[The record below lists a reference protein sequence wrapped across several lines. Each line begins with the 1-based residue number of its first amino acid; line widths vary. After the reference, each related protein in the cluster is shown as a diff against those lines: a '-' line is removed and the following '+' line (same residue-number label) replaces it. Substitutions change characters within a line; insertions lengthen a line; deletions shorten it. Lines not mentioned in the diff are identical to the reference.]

1 MKRILSAVLFLPF
14 FYFVV
19 VFSPASFAGLLL
31 AAGVLGLLEIYRL
44 AAARGLECNRAIGIL
59 VVAGVLYSF
68 YEPTFPLTVPLLL
81 GVVGIP
87 VWALLT
93 RGTSSRGLA
102 AMAVT
107 LFGALFLGVLFG
119 YQIVLRKF
127 GGELGRNL
135 VFLLY
140 LVVWTGDT
148 AAYYLGRALGRHRL
162 SPEISPNKTVEGAV
176 AGVAG
181 SLLAAGGARLWFLPQ
196 LTWMDC
202 LAVGF
207 LLAGAGVLGD
217 LVESMWKREAGAKDS
232 ASLVPGHGGILD
244 RSDSLLFGAPI
255 LYYYSLW
262 ML

>member
-19 VFSPASFAGLLL
+19 VFSPPSFAALLL
-31 AAGVLGLLEIYRL
+31 VAGVLGLLEIYHL
-44 AAARGLECNRAIGIL
+44 AAACGLKCNRVLGIL
-59 VVAGVLYSF
+59 VVASTLYAF
-68 YEPTFPLTVPLLL
+68 YEPTFSLASPLLL

-87 VWALLT
+87 VWALLKGGKT
-93 RGTSSRGLA
+93 PEGLA
-102 AMAVT
+102 AMGVT
-107 LFGALFLGVLFG
+107 LFGALFLGVLLG
-119 YQIVLRKF
+119 YQIELRKV
-127 GGELGRNL
+127 GHDM

-148 AAYYLGRALGRHRL
+148 AAYYVGRAFGRHQL
-162 SPEISPNKTVEGAV
+162 SPKISPNKTVEGAV
-176 AGVAG
+176 AGLVG
-181 SLLAAGGARLWFLPQ
+181 SLLAAGVARLWFLPQ
-196 LTWMDC
+196 LQWTDC

-244 RSDSLLFGAPI
+244 RSDSLLFGGPI
-255 LYYYSLW
+255 LYYYSQW
-262 ML
+262 MI